1 MLDGGLKE
9 VTDTD
14 GMNIPGDVISIL
26 EVVAMLCSVC
36 WSGSQESRELTKLT
50 STLWKWNWYCW
61 HVDIGDTYTLIFTTT
76 HQLLSFVVDR
86 NNICAL
92 DWRNCF
98 QLKLT
103 GERPGEPPP
112 VQHGHGW
119 SRENG
124 SNVIIMYCPVGWVK
138 MYYFQFLKKLQR
150 GISLSICQ

>member
-1 MLDGGLKE
+1 MSSVGWKLLPCSALSAGLAHNSLWNLRNLLQPCE
-9 VTDTD
+9 SEIDT
-14 GMNIPGDVISIL
+14 
-26 EVVAMLCSVC
+26 
-36 WSGSQESRELTKLT
+36 
-50 STLWKWNWYCW
+50 
-61 HVDIGDTYTLIFTTT
+61 VDIGDTCTLIFTTT
-76 HQLLSFVVDR
+76 HQLLLFIVDR

-138 MYYFQFLKKLQR
+138 MYYFQFLKLQSS
-150 GISLSICQ
+150 ISLSICQ